1 MSHSIRTFLVDDH
14 ELVRDGIRAL
24 LEEHS
29 GVVVIGEAADGIE
42 ALKFLEKQKPDL
54 LIADIRMPRMNG
66 IELVSEVRKKQF
78 PIKTLI
84 LSMHDSDEYVVQSIE
99 AGADGYLLKGS
110 SKEEFMKAI
119 HKIMMGEKYFSGDV
133 STVLVNH
140 FSGGVKNSEENT
152 IQSEKLEEAPFQLT
166 NRERQVLD
174 LILEGLNNKEIG
186 EKLNISKR
194 TAEVHRFNLM
204 KKMDVNNLIE
214 LTNTVREYGLTR

>member
-1 MSHSIRTFLVDDH
+1 MSHNIRTFLVDDH

-54 LIADIRMPRMNG
+54 LIADIRMARMNG

-99 AGADGYLLKGS
+99 AGADGYLLK
-110 SKEEFMKAI
+110 
-119 HKIMMGEKYFSGDV
+119 
-133 STVLVNH
+133 
-140 FSGGVKNSEENT
+140 
-152 IQSEKLEEAPFQLT
+152 
-166 NRERQVLD
+166 
-174 LILEGLNNKEIG
+174 
-186 EKLNISKR
+186 
-194 TAEVHRFNLM
+194 
-204 KKMDVNNLIE
+204 
-214 LTNTVREYGLTR
+214 